1 MRRVL
6 SFADGFTSSS
16 APTLAGGSILETY
29 VIANA
34 ATSGALF
41 TIDKTLYKTYFADY
55 ELRRE
60 DVSNKYIQSG
70 SVVFINDGTNW
81 SISLGVFTGTDMMR
95 DSSESLVSPYDVKLS
110 INASTGVVT
119 YDSGTMGGTY
129 SGTLKLNITR
139 ITI

>member
-1 MRRVL
+1 MSRVL